1 MPVLGGDVAV
11 RRFQLPAG
19 DEFLDLVNGHR
30 RVDQPAGT
38 GVLAALVAD
47 AAADGGEGVI
57 LLDKGQRLVIAAL
70 GGHLYVALNGDV
82 GRAGGLAGGGAGV
95 IAVFLVV
102 VPVVI
107 VPHVLAPA
115 GCFVGQG
122 LPGIADRPVLA
133 AELLAQL
140 GRA

>member
-1 MPVLGGDVAV
+1 MPVLGGNVAV
-11 RRFQLPAG
+11 LCLQLPAG
-19 DEFLDLVNGHR
+19 NEFLDLVDGYR
-30 RVDQPAGT
+30 RVDQPAGA

-57 LLDKGQRLVIAAL
+57 LLDEGQGLVIAPL
-70 GGHLYVALNGDV
+70 GGHLHIALNGDM
-82 GRAGGLAGGGAGV
+82 GRAGSLAGGGAAV
-95 IAVFLVV
+95 VAVFLVV
-102 VPVVI
+102 VPVVV

-115 GCFVGQG
+115 GSFVRQG
-122 LPGIADRPVLA
+122 LLGIADRPVLA